1 MVGTTGF
8 LIHRENISKI
18 KDFRPKKVSLRREE
32 NDISLNPAIVSKV
45 VSGIQNI

>member
-1 MVGTTGF
+1 MVGTTGS
-8 LIHRENISKI
+8 LIHRKIISKF

-32 NDISLNPAIVSKV
+32 NDIGLNPAIVSEV